1 MTRWL
6 FLLIIV
12 FTVGA
17 AILYAYVGGFK
28 SPVITITTTKAPIF
42 LAGQA
47 FYGSANDE
55 KFGPLFRGVKDAKDQ
70 GKLRGELANIYYN
83 DPEKARDT
91 VRAFV
96 GMVVAD
102 TVSQQL
108 PAGYRYRVF
117 AAGQRV
123 VQARSTASYLVAPGK
138 LYPAIA
144 DAAKQQKL
152 KLRHVYLERFPE
164 QGESEVLAVV
174 E

>member
-6 FLLIIV
+6 FLLIFL
-12 FTVGA
+12 FTIGA
-17 AILYAYVGGFK
+17 ALIYAYVGGFK
-28 SPVITITTTKAPIF
+28 TPTVTVTTTKAPIF

-47 FYGSANDE
+47 FVGSANDE
-55 KFGPLFRGVKDAKDQ
+55 RFGPLFRSVKEAQDQ

-83 DPEKARDT
+83 DPAKARDT

-96 GMVVAD
+96 GLIVAD

-108 PAGYRYRVF
+108 PAGYKYRTF
-117 AAGQRV
+117 GAGQRV
-123 VQARSTASYLVAPGK
+123 VQARTTASYLVAPGK
-138 LYPAIA
+138 LYPAIT
-144 DAAKQQKL
+144 DAVKQQQL